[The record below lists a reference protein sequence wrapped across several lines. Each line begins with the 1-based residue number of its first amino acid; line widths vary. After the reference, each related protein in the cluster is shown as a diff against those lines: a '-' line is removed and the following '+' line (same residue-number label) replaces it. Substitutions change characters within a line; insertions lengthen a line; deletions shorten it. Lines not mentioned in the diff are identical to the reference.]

1 MKNTCLLSE
10 DSKNYLCCF
19 YQTLDAMIQAMTT
32 AGLNQ
37 SISHNFAVQ
46 MIPHCRAAIQMSNNV
61 LRYVENPTVRQ
72 TAQRLAE
79 EQTQVID
86 QMEAALPA
94 YGQLTNAQMDLR
106 LYQRRIDLICR
117 EMFADMGSAPES
129 NRLGVVFARQLL
141 PHCQG
146 AVRMAENALK
156 YDVST
161 ELVPIL
167 RGIVSQQRGRAAR
180 LHALLNR
187 TGCQKR

>member
-94 YGQLTNAQMDLR
+94 CGQLTNAQMDLR

-180 LHALLNR
+180 LHVLLNR